1 MLKNKKNIAV
11 LGSTGSIG
19 TQTLSV
25 ISKFPQLFKAYLLS
39 ANNNHV
45 LLLKQAI
52 YFKPKH
58 IVINSKEGYLFLKE
72 RLKKQ
77 ATKVWLGKDA
87 LCQLV
92 TDKNIDLVLTAIVGS
107 AGLMPTISAINAKKI
122 IALANKETLVVA
134 GGLIMAL
141 AKKKGVS
148 IVPVDSEHSAI
159 FQCLVGE
166 DYKSIQKII
175 LTASGGP
182 FFNYSAKDFKNISI
196 ERALKH
202 PNWDM
207 GAKIT
212 IDSAT
217 LMNKGLEL
225 IEAYWLFSRPVE
237 DIEVVI
243 HPESIIHSLVEFKDG
258 SVKAQLGYPTMTTPI
273 LYSLSYPS
281 RLDYQCPSFNLS
293 KLKSLSFFEPDFK
306 KFPHLGVAI
315 EAIKTGGTAPCALNA
330 ANEIAVDAFLKKR
343 IKFLDMIK
351 IVEKSLEN
359 FTFVQIPRLEDYLS
373 VDKETRSI
381 ANELI
386 KKI

>member
-25 ISKFPQLFKAYLLS
+25 ISKFPKLFKAYLLS

-45 LLLKQAI
+45 LLLKQAV

-58 IVINSKEGYLFLKE
+58 IVINSEEGYLFLKE

-77 ATKVWLGKDA
+77 ATKVWLRKDA

-134 GGLIMAL
+134 GSLIMAL

-182 FFNYSAKDFKNISI
+182 FFNYSAKEFKNISV

-202 PNWDM
+202 PNWEM

-217 LMNKGLEL
+217 LMNKAIEI
-225 IEAYWLFSRPVE
+225 IEA
-237 DIEVVI
+237 
-243 HPESIIHSLVEFKDG
+243 SIIFRFPSDRIYPIIDKSSQIHSIIEYNDG
-258 SVKAQLGYPTMTTPI
+258 NFTFSASINDMKVPINYALNYPDRVKTKTYAN
-273 LYSLSYPS
+273 
-281 RLDYQCPSFNLS
+281 FNLYNRIELKKINENKHKAF
-293 KLKSLSFFEPDFK
+293 KLCRLALK
-306 KFPHLGVAI
+306 KGESSMAV
-315 EAIKTGGTAPCALNA
+315 LNA
-330 ANEIAVDAFLKKR
+330 ANNTLEG
-343 IKFLDMIK
+343 IKTY
-351 IVEKSLEN
+351 S
-359 FTFVQIPRLEDYLS
+359 
-373 VDKETRSI
+373 
-381 ANELI
+381 
-386 KKI
+386 